1 MLMVLAKYVCRQ
13 SCSHDCKNQEKA
25 KAGWGKEK
33 QKAGWGK
40 EKTKSAAPGLP
51 AWSPTALLP
60 RLEPSIRGSTTPYRE

>member
-1 MLMVLAKYVCRQ
+1 MLMVLAKCVCRQ

-51 AWSPTALLP
+51 AWSPTAVLP
-60 RLEPSIRGSTTPYRE
+60 RLEPA